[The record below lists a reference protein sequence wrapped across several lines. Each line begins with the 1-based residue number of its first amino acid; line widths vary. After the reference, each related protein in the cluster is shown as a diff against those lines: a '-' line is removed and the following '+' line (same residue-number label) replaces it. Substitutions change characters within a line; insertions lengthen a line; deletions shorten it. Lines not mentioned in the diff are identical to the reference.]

1 MQRKSK
7 REWTFVLLSLREN
20 PPIDII
26 VEIEGITMDA
36 DALVDEI
43 DLIAYVF
50 CGPTL
55 FMKAITQIKNALLQ
69 IVNSKSYF

>member
-1 MQRKSK
+1 LQRKSK

-43 DLIAYVF
+43 VLIAYVLRADF
-50 CGPTL
+50 
-55 FMKAITQIKNALLQ
+55 IHESNYS
-69 IVNSKSYF
+69 N